1 MEFNELVL
9 KIILLKIQNICTKR
23 RQIIDEGMGIEDYLS
38 YFSIRRF
45 HIFDNL
51 LDSLQFTSFRMS
63 LKIVFKISHLPISDP
78 H

>member
-38 YFSIRRF
+38 YFSIPNIIRR

-51 LDSLQFTSFRMS
+51 LDSL
-63 LKIVFKISHLPISDP
+63 
-78 H
+78 